1 MAKWVEEG
9 GRPLEQVNP
18 YQNEAENI
26 IGCHGKPTSKKP
38 PSLTHCVMWLLV
50 PIHCAELEGGLGSL
64 LQAGM
69 NVWIHY
75 VPQTFFFP
83 RIFDNYFNITL

>member
-1 MAKWVEEG
+1 
-9 GRPLEQVNP
+9 
-18 YQNEAENI
+18 
-26 IGCHGKPTSKKP
+26 
-38 PSLTHCVMWLLV
+38 MWLLV
-50 PIHCAELEGGLGSL
+50 PIHCAELEGGLESL

>member
-1 MAKWVEEG
+1 
-9 GRPLEQVNP
+9 
-18 YQNEAENI
+18 
-26 IGCHGKPTSKKP
+26 
-38 PSLTHCVMWLLV
+38 MWLLV
-50 PIHCAELEGGLGSL
+50 PIHCAELEGGLESL

-69 NVWIHY
+69 NVWIYY

>member
-26 IGCHGKPTSKKP
+26 IGCHGKPINP
-38 PSLTHCVMWLLV
+38 LTE
-50 PIHCAELEGGLGSL
+50 CADKLTLKRLICSL
-64 LQAGM
+64 L
-69 NVWIHY
+69 
-75 VPQTFFFP
+75 
-83 RIFDNYFNITL
+83 